1 MKILVSTLFF
11 CSVLLT
17 ATFCNAGTPPLL
29 SQEQLLQLQQNANI
43 SIIDVRSV
51 EEFNDGHIPGAINIP
66 HNQIQEHLEQL
77 LPLKEQQ
84 VVVYCRSGRR
94 AALAEK
100 AMMELGLKDVHHLEG
115 DWLLWQEKSRPVSTK
130 NE

>member
-1 MKILVSTLFF
+1 MKTLVSTLLF
-11 CSVLLT
+11 CSVLLIS
-17 ATFCNAGTPPLL
+17 TFCNAGTTPQL
-29 SQEQLLQLQQNANI
+29 SQEQLLQLQQDAHI
-43 SIIDVRSV
+43 SIIDVRSI

>member
-1 MKILVSTLFF
+1 MKTLVSTLLF

-17 ATFCNAGTPPLL
+17 ATFCNAGTTPLL

-66 HNQIQEHLEQL
+66 HNQIQDHLEQL

-100 AMMELGLKDVHHLEG
+100 AIMELGLKDVHHLEG